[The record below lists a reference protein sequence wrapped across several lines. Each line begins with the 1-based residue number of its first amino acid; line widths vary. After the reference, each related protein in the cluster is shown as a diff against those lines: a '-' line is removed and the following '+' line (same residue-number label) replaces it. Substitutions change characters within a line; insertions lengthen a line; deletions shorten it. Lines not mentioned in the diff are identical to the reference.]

1 MTDFLPRLLLL
12 AAIAAALVG
21 FGAITMHK
29 HDAAVLADLQR
40 QYSEFKGGVEALGKA
55 AEKRKAEIE
64 LSNKLTKEKADRE
77 NAAAVAALRSTIA
90 GLQSE
95 RAKRGSAGGF
105 VSQPAPD
112 ALGLRI
118 ACYDSAKLDDALRK
132 LDSGVQGLVDEGSK
146 AVTDL
151 DSARRWAASVK

>member
-1 MTDFLPRLLLL
+1 MTDFLPRLLLC

-21 FGAITMHK
+21 FGAVGASK
-29 HDAAVLADLQR
+29 YYAPRLKALQSDFDQFR
-40 QYSEFKGGVEALGKA
+40 GGVEALGKA
-55 AEKRKAEIE
+55 AAQKAKETDEANRKRKQD
-64 LSNKLTKEKADRE
+64 ADKE

-112 ALGLRI
+112 ALGLKL